1 MYSLNKPLSL
11 LSLSI
16 LSSLAITAQAQT
28 LSGQVLDS
36 VGKPV
41 SEGSVQIMGT
51 NITTPIQDDGR
62 FLFENIKPG
71 NIEIHVASSKHI
83 HTKTELSVPEKG
95 LFDIEIV
102 VAKSSIEIFDVTAS
116 AFHASTIESAAPVSV
131 ISGDELR
138 KKQAATLG
146 DTLKNEIGVHS
157 TFYGSVA
164 SSPIIRGLDGPRVL
178 VTQNG
183 LDSGDASRVGPD
195 HIVATDTSTATQVEV
210 LRGPATLF
218 YGSGAIG
225 GVVNVVDQRIPDNND
240 WEGEVSTDRNT
251 NNSEE
256 TFAGFVK
263 GGSGNIAFNLQ
274 GYYRDSDDY
283 RIPGYAE
290 SEEAHDEHDDDH
302 EEDHDE
308 HEHEEEAFGL
318 VENSASR
325 SKGLTFG
332 ASYLLDNGY
341 IGFSVEHMSSLY
353 GIPGHAHSEEH
364 EEDHD
369 EEHDEDHGEE
379 HEAEEIVRGDLQQN
393 RYQISSKHQLDT
405 DFISAINTGFAF
417 TDYQHAEIENGE
429 IGTVFKNESQE
440 ARVEVI
446 HQPFAGWRGG
456 FSFHYKSSDFE
467 AIGEEAFTPP
477 SKTDTFGIG
486 MIEEQHF
493 GDVLFQLGAR
503 IERVEIDVPQIQIGE
518 TEFLEEHSEEMHDDA
533 THDDHDDHE
542 HESELTGIDSS
553 SLSFTPVSFSVG
565 AVWDFS
571 EGYNLGLSYVHAQ
584 RAPSSAEIFSFGP
597 HIGTSTYEVGAFYDI
612 NDEGE
617 VAFNTHD
624 LSIEKSNNIDISL
637 RKFSGDFG
645 FVLNAFYNQV
655 DDYYFSGNSG
665 FVVESEHDHDE
676 DEADHMDD
684 DHDDEHSDEEHAEEG
699 HDDELPVYLY
709 SAVDVDLYG
718 VEAQLNWQASPALQ
732 IQVQGDLIRNKLSAN
747 DDGSKYLP
755 RTPPSRLGVSANYV
769 IGDWQTEVSVH
780 RYFSQSRVAE
790 FESETTGYTL
800 LDLDINYL
808 TSISNT
814 DVTFYLKGRNLTD
827 EEARVHTSFLK
838 DLTPVQGRALILGVR
853 ANF

>member
-1 MYSLNKPLSL
+1 MYSINKPLSL

-16 LSSLAITAQAQT
+16 LSSLAISAQAQT
-28 LSGQVLDS
+28 LSGQVLDTL
-36 VGKPV
+36 GKPL

-51 NITTPIQDDGR
+51 NTSTKIAKDGR
-62 FLFENIKPG
+62 FLFEDIKPG
-71 NIEIHVASSKHI
+71 NIEIHVASSRHI
-83 HTKTELSVPEKG
+83 HSKTELMVPQEG

-178 VTQNG
+178 ITQNG

-195 HIVATDTSTATQVEV
+195 HIVSTDTSTATQVEV

-240 WEGEVSTDRNT
+240 FEGEISADRNS

-256 TFAGFVK
+256 SFAGFVK
-263 GGSGNIAFNLQ
+263 GGSGNVAFNFQ
-274 GYYRDSDDY
+274 GYYKDAENY
-283 RIPGYAE
+283 RIPGYAQ
-290 SEEAHDEHDDDH
+290 SEEAHEHDD
-302 EEDHDE
+302 EEHDDEE
-308 HEHEEEAFGL
+308 HGDEAFGV
-318 VENSASR
+318 VENSDSR

-341 IGFSVEHMSSLY
+341 IGFSVEHMASLY
-353 GIPGHAHSEEH
+353 GIPGHAHE
-364 EEDHD
+364 
-369 EEHDEDHGEE
+369 EEHDEDHEDELGEDL
-379 HEAEEIVRGDLQQN
+379 EAEEVVKGDLQQN
-393 RYQISSKHQLDT
+393 RYQIASNHQLDT

-429 IGTVFKNESQE
+429 IGTVFKNKSQE
-440 ARVEVI
+440 ARIELI
-446 HQPFAGWRGG
+446 HQPVAGWRGG

-467 AIGEEAFTPP
+467 AIGDEAFTPP
-477 SKTDTFGIG
+477 SKTDTLGMG

-503 IERVEIDVPQIQIGE
+503 IERVDIDVPQIQIGE
-518 TEFLEEHSEEMHDDA
+518 TQLLAQHSEDMHDEL
-533 THDDHDDHE
+533 TEDDHEHEDHE
-542 HESELTGIDSS
+542 HESELTAINSS
-553 SLSFTPVSFSVG
+553 RKSFTPVSFSVG
-565 AVWDFS
+565 AVWDFT
-571 EGYNLGLSYVHAQ
+571 EGYNVGVSYVHAQ
-584 RAPSSAEIFSFGP
+584 RAPSSAEIFSYGP
-597 HIGTSTYEVGAFYDI
+597 HIGTSTYEIGAFYDI

-617 VAFNTHD
+617 VVFSGQNLD
-624 LSIEKSNNIDISL
+624 IEKSNNIDISL
-637 RKFSGDFG
+637 RKFNGDFG

-655 DDYYFSGNSG
+655 EDYYFSGNTG
-665 FVVESEHDHDE
+665 FVIESEHE
-676 DEADHMDD
+676 
-684 DHDDEHSDEEHAEEG
+684 HDDAEHLEEDHADDHSDEVAHEG
-699 HDDELPVYLY
+699 HSDELPVYLY
-709 SAVDVDLYG
+709 SHVDVDLYG
-718 VEAQLNWQASPALQ
+718 VEAQFNWQASPALQ
-732 IQVQGDLIRNKLSAN
+732 IQVQGDLIRNKLKGN
-747 DDGSKYLP
+747 EDGSKYLP
-755 RTPPSRLGVSANYV
+755 RTPPSRLGISADYI
-769 IGDWQTEVSVH
+769 IGDWQAEVSVH
-780 RYFSQSRVAE
+780 RYFSQSAVAE
-790 FESETTGYTL
+790 FETQTSGYTL

-808 TSISNT
+808 TSFNNT
-814 DVTFYLKGRNLTD
+814 DVTFYVKGRNLSD

-838 DLTPVQGRALILGVR
+838 DSTPVQGRAVVVGVR